1 MLSVVFAYLPAI
13 VVGLFLLCML
23 TLLRLIHL
31 HFRKKNRNRPADIN
45 AFRFPGQTLLG
56 RLNDLNQDAL
66 YYIGNL
72 VFVPFLICLIYTLQ
86 LHVAPIRF
94 TKANVV
100 LIGLLAIFISGLIL
114 IKTLKTLNQR
124 RLIRQGYE
132 CELAVG
138 QALDRFAI
146 AGYHIF
152 HDFPADDFNID
163 HVIVGAKGVFAVET
177 KAFSVAPS
185 ARPPRAGTVEYNGHV
200 LFFTGGKDMKTIER
214 ARIQAAWLSD
224 WLGSAV
230 GEPIATRAI
239 VALPGWT
246 VKRTSADG
254 IPVINP
260 IQFPTLLEHIQ
271 PRHLTDEKINRIVD
285 RFQQKCR
292 DVRPRTGH
300 LQSLS

>member
-1 MLSVVFAYLPAI
+1 MSVVFSYLPAL
-13 VVGLFLLCML
+13 VVGILLLCL
-23 TLLRLIHL
+23 LVLLRLIHA
-31 HFRKKNRNRPADIN
+31 HFRNKNRNRPAAVS
-45 AFRFPGQTLLG
+45 AFRFPGQTLRQ
-56 RLNDLNQDAL
+56 RLNDLNQDAV
-66 YYIGNL
+66 YYTGNL
-72 VFVPFLICLIYTLQ
+72 VFVPFLICFIYTLQ
-86 LHVAPIRF
+86 LHVETIRF

-100 LIGLLAIFISGLIL
+100 RIGLLAILISGFIL

-138 QALDRFAI
+138 QALDRLGN
-146 AGYHIF
+146 AGYHVF

-163 HVIVGAKGVFAVET
+163 HVIVGSKGVFAVET
-177 KAFSVAPS
+177 KAFSGAPS
-185 ARPPRAGTVEYNGHV
+185 ASPPRTGTVEYNGHV
-200 LFFTGGKDMKTIER
+200 LFFSGGKDLKTIER
-214 ARIQAAWLSD
+214 ARIQAAWLSE

-285 RFQQKCR
+285 RFEQKCGAIR
-292 DVRPRTGH
+292 LRAGKM
-300 LQSLS
+300 QSQS